1 MFNKKTLIGAGF
13 LAILIAGFSLS
24 EYLARSQM
32 DAAGFEIGAPFDLQD
47 QHHQPADEQ
56 IFTARPTA
64 LFFGFTHCPD
74 ICPTTL
80 TDLIQWREEAG
91 LSAEDVQIIFI
102 TIDPERDTAEHLKNY
117 LAFFAPDITGLT
129 GDKEQVLTLVRQ
141 WGIYREEI
149 RTGDAGLTYDHTAT
163 VFLLNKAGRLTGTIA
178 LEEKAENAIAKLQN
192 LAAASG

>member
-47 QHHQPADEQ
+47 QHNQPADEQ

-80 TDLIQWREEAG
+80 TDLIQWREDAG

-129 GDKEQVLTLVRQ
+129 GDKEQVLALVRQ

-149 RTGDAGLTYDHTAT
+149 RTGDGGLTYDHTAT